1 MSKEFLGR
9 GWKFPVAVNPTTGR
23 IAMSEYEED
32 IKESIRIILA
42 TAPGERL
49 MRPDFGCGIHD
60 LVFSTISRI
69 TVGLFESR
77 LREAITKWEPRVDI
91 LKLDISTR
99 DAANGKFETERDARS
114 GKLFIKLACR
124 VRDTNTE
131 FNLVFPFYLNEGAG

>member
-1 MSKEFLGR
+1 MSKDFLGR

-42 TAPGERL
+42 TAPGERV

-60 LVFSTISRI
+60 LVFSAISSI

-77 LREAITKWEPRVDI
+77 VREAITKWEPRVDI
-91 LKLDISTR
+91 LKLEISTR
-99 DAANGKFETERDARS
+99 DAANGKLE
-114 GKLFIKLACR
+114 IKLTCL
-124 VRDTNTE
+124 VRDNNTE
-131 FNLVFPFYLNEGAG
+131 FNLVFPFYLTEGAG

>member
-9 GWKFPVAVNPTTGR
+9 GWKFPVAVDPTTGR

-42 TAPGERL
+42 TAPGERV
-49 MRPDFGCGIHD
+49 MRPDFGCGIHE
-60 LVFSTISRI
+60 LVFSAISRV

-77 LREAITKWEPRVDI
+77 VREAITRWEPRVDI
-91 LKLDISTR
+91 LKLDISTK
-99 DAANGKFETERDARS
+99 DADNGKLE
-114 GKLFIKLACR
+114 INMACL

-131 FNLVFPFYLNEGAG
+131 FNLVFPFYLTEGAG